1 MRIFINTYVTIS
13 VFMYVLHKALAA
25 YSARHGQTPALL
37 RWHEVV
43 HNIGHLLRIG
53 LVLLA
58 LYLLL
63 KPSRET
69 SQGSVYSVL
78 YSSPTIYPDPDDN
91 KTVLHLSSVLLLR

>member
-1 MRIFINTYVTIS
+1 LKAAMRIFINTHVAVS

-25 YSARHGQTPALL
+25 YCARHGQTPALL

-58 LYLLL
+58 CYLLL
-63 KPSRET
+63 KSATQPLPQT
-69 SQGSVYSVL
+69 
-78 YSSPTIYPDPDDN
+78 
-91 KTVLHLSSVLLLR
+91 LS